1 MNTEQRI
8 LTTLLLAPMSAP
20 RLALV
25 LSTSCSFT
33 GRLTRLMLEEGSI
46 YQKGM
51 ERVRPRA
58 RSARS
63 FALTSKGLLVAQ
75 QLLK

>member
-1 MNTEQRI
+1 MRTEDRI
-8 LTTLLLAPMSAP
+8 LTALLLAPMSAHG
-20 RLALV
+20 LAIV

-46 YQKGM
+46 YPKGM

-63 FALTSKGLLVAQ
+63 FALTPKGLLVAQ